1 MIVIPMEDAMMSIV
15 QARVRVIRLYLAE
28 VEEGKVDYW
37 RLIRV
42 VSGILIGA
50 WILYAMMLIRSLA

>member
-1 MIVIPMEDAMMSIV
+1 MMSIV

-37 RLIRV
+37 RLIRI

-50 WILYAMMLIRSLA
+50 WLVYVLLWISALAGRM